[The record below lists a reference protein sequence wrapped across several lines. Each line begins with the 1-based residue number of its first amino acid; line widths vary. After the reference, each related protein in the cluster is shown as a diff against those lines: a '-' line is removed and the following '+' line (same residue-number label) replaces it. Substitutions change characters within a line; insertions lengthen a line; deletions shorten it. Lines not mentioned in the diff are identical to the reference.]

1 MATTVVYADP
11 KEMPATLSIGTQ
23 KAFVEGCQYKY
34 RFVEE
39 LKLYLCHERTSTWV
53 DGEVMAISMGS
64 DDHGNTWYAASEG
77 QLSQSGDGQRFHG
90 RQIVFRTQE
99 QFWEPGEHEWQLNA
113 NSSAT
118 NTNNTVWGDRTDAL
132 TKVPENVSVVS
143 AAVGLLQIADAYNPV
158 V

>member
-23 KAFVEGCQYKY
+23 KAFDEGCQYKY

-39 LKLYLCHERTSTWV
+39 LKLYVCHERTSTWV

-77 QLSQSGDGQRFHG
+77 QLSQSADGQRFHG
-90 RQIVFRTQE
+90 RQMVFRTRA
-99 QFWEPGEHEWQLNA
+99 QFWEAGEHEWQMNA
-113 NSSAT
+113 NGSAT
-118 NTNNTVWGDRTDAL
+118 NTDDSVWGKSMSAVTQVD
-132 TKVPENVSVVS
+132 ENVDKVI
-143 AAVGLLQIADAYNPV
+143 AAVGILGPANA
-158 V
+158 